1 MCVRFRNT
9 SGSFV
14 CVFKR
19 LQKYRLARPGSDVE
33 ISSYPEMAHMRWLG
47 DLGHR

>member
-1 MCVRFRNT
+1 MCMRLRNT

-14 CVFKR
+14 YVFKR

-33 ISSYPEMAHMRWLG
+33 ILSYPEMAHMRWLG
-47 DLGHR
+47 DLDHR